1 MVKVCLVCGY
11 RIMINTLRVTP
22 KERYIGIVVSSIK
35 KNDVA
40 FNVLV
45 PEGINRFVREDYYV
59 TKFMGMTY
67 VNPMAF
73 FNGVNWYEISG
84 RIRNKYGVSD
94 RDQLDTIKE
103 KLEEYFI
110 ENH

>member
-1 MVKVCLVCGY
+1 MDS
-11 RIMINTLRVTP
+11 

-45 PEGINRFVREDYYV
+45 PEGINRFVTEDYYV
-59 TKFMGMTY
+59 TELMGQRFTD
-67 VNPMAF
+67 PMAF
-73 FNGVNWYEISG
+73 FNGPNWYEISV

-94 RDQLDTIKE
+94 GDQMDEIKE
-103 KLEEYFI
+103 QLREYFI